1 MAKIHPQ
8 ILAVFRTAAKANSY
22 AELETAVVFSRL
34 RSACA
39 SLVEAHE
46 RAAKQAA
53 ERKEARRWT
62 PGEDE
67 ILRLGF
73 REGRTVG
80 ELADQLGRTPLVV
93 EKRLAALGLLKIAD
107 IRRATPGEPPTSV
120 ADKGPL
126 EPHGLSLN
134 PEPDKGPEINL
145 AVHSCDSSE
154 DELYDRY
161 AEELTRDQVEA
172 DRAREEE
179 LQTELE
185 ELQAAADTR
194 AAEEQAALDDLPDE
208 EAAQTRRFAIPGA
221 GAGRFRSQ
229 ERSRGEGP
237 AGDLFLPVAGAPR
250 KNATFSVKGGVCG
263 GPWNVRFG
271 SRVTVT
277 QSDRPE
283 SN

>member
-1 MAKIHPQ
+1 MVKLSTP

-22 AELETAVVFSRL
+22 PELESAIPLSQLRAV
-34 RSACA
+34 CA
-39 SLVEAHE
+39 LLVEAHE
-46 RAAKQAA
+46 RGVKQAA

-62 PGEDE
+62 PTEDE

-80 ELADQLGRTPLVV
+80 ELAEQLGRTPLVV

-126 EPHGLSLN
+126 EPEGLSVN

-161 AEELTRDQVEA
+161 VEELAREQAEA

-185 ELQAAADTR
+185 ELQAAADART
-194 AAEEQAALDDLPDE
+194 AEEETASDDLPDE
-208 EAAQTRRFAIPGA
+208 RAA
-221 GAGRFRSQ
+221 
-229 ERSRGEGP
+229 
-237 AGDLFLPVAGAPR
+237 
-250 KNATFSVKGGVCG
+250 
-263 GPWNVRFG
+263 
-271 SRVTVT
+271 
-277 QSDRPE
+277 
-283 SN
+283 